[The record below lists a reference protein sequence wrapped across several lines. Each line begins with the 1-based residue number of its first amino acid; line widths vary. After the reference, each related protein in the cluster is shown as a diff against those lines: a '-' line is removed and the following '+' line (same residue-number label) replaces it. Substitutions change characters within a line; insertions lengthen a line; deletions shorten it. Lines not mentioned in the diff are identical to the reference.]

1 LKISQPTPERRR
13 ITAAAL
19 AAVATMIWTAI
30 PAVMIREQGILIAPA
45 VALTLG
51 FLALAVFG
59 EGVVAAP
66 NRGEILPSE
75 RWSVI
80 PMNAIHGAVLLGS
93 LTAALTVGAARALPD
108 VSLLGLVAMTAGAGL
123 RLWAVATLGKNFGD
137 GFKLLAAK
145 PSLNGPYRYLRHPAE
160 IGLWLLVLG
169 FTIAVSAW
177 SVQVLLSLLALLA
190 CSLVRLFAEE
200 RALVAR

>member
-1 LKISQPTPERRR
+1 LKISQPIPERRR
-13 ITAAAL
+13 ITSAAL

-45 VALTLG
+45 VALALG

-66 NRGEILPSE
+66 YRGEILPSE

-93 LTAALTVGAARALPD
+93 LTTALTVSAAPALPD
-108 VSLLGLVAMTAGAGL
+108 VTLLGLVAMAAGAAL
-123 RLWAVATLGKNFGD
+123 RLWAVATLGSNFGD
-137 GFKLLAAK
+137 GFRLLAAK

-160 IGLWLLVLG
+160 TGLWLLVLG
-169 FTIAVSAW
+169 FTIAVCAW
-177 SVQVLLSLLALLA
+177 SVQVVLFLLALLA
-190 CSLVRLFAEE
+190 CSLIRLVVEE
-200 RALVAR
+200 RALAAR